1 MRIRDKIVYSHMGV
15 VTHCILSRF
24 GLTCSFLTMKTKVL
38 RTFRVWL
45 CFITAACSSPA
56 YPQCDWQQQI
66 ANAIRSRLPGEK
78 ACSVLGAPPQ
88 EMFGSL
94 DAIEANLLGSRSAI
108 GPYDREYWKYQDW
121 LSSYARRFGALSG
134 NIQNEQRVVIVRD
147 KMPDA
152 FATGHYVV
160 LTSGMVDWFTQ
171 PELALQNLGL
181 TQGQAAGYLA
191 QLEKTEPRSR
201 PSADGLIAIT
211 ALESAHNLLGHADA
225 FPLAEACDGY
235 MRDQTRELYDYEKSV
250 ALGKKPGFFSKLFSS
265 GPAYAPLM
273 ASENQRQS
281 DADGLGNWLT
291 WKANSSVP
299 LGAALRWLSFIP
311 ESKWVPKSTPKEEV
325 RMQAISTLL
334 CSDRS
339 SLHSRAESMGGFGAG
354 GWGRWSASF
363 DPPAPAAPIPID
375 QATARYHEFQTWY
388 PTRRS
393 DIDRIARGELTDTEK
408 ARMVNVELE
417 AKPNKATLL
426 VDGKELPERKLKT
439 RLPLGPHVIASSYN
453 GLTREQKIVIFE
465 DGPTKFDV
473 EAK

>member
-1 MRIRDKIVYSHMGV
+1 
-15 VTHCILSRF
+15 
-24 GLTCSFLTMKTKVL
+24 MKTKPL
-38 RTFRVWL
+38 RTFCVSV
-45 CFITAACSSPA
+45 CFVAVVCSSPV

-66 ANAIRSRLPGEK
+66 VNAVRSHLPGEK
-78 ACSVLGAPPQ
+78 ACSVLGGPPQ

-108 GPYDREYWKYQDW
+108 GPYDREYWRYQDW

-147 KMPDA
+147 KVPDA

-160 LTSGMVDWFTQ
+160 LTSGMVDWFAHPQ
-171 PELALQNLGL
+171 LALQNLGL
-181 TQGQAAGYLA
+181 TEQQAIGYLA
-191 QLEKTEPRSR
+191 NLEKTAPRSS
-201 PSADGLIAIT
+201 PGPDGLIAIT
-211 ALESAHNLLGHADA
+211 ALESAHNMLGHSNA

-235 MRDQTRELYDYEKSV
+235 MRDQTRELYDYEKTV
-250 ALGKKPGFFSKLFSS
+250 ALGGKPGFFNRLFSS
-265 GPAYAPLM
+265 GPAYAPLV
-273 ASENQRQS
+273 ASESQQQA
-281 DADGLGNWLT
+281 DADALGNWLT
-291 WKANSSVP
+291 SKASSGVP

-311 ESKWVPKSTPKEEV
+311 ESKWVPKANPKEEV
-325 RMQAISTLL
+325 RMQPISTLL

-339 SLHSRAESMGGFGAG
+339 SLHSRAESIGGFASS
-354 GWGRWSASF
+354 GWGRWGASL
-363 DPPAPAAPIPID
+363 DAPSPAAPIPID
-375 QATARYHEFQTWY
+375 QAVARYREFQTWY
-388 PTRRS
+388 PTRRV
-393 DIDRIARGELTDTEK
+393 DIDRIARGELTETEK
-408 ARMVNVELE
+408 ARMVSVELE

-439 RLPLGPHVIASSYN
+439 TLPVGPHIIASSYN